1 MNDLP
6 KHSTSTKEIDI
17 LNTILKHITKILLG
31 LLVVTALLLVFAA
44 PVYAAS
50 NWTAWYWNNTSLSG
64 SPALQRSESN
74 TPNYNWGSGSPA
86 PGVIQPDYFSARW
99 SSNQNLEA
107 GRYRFTVKS
116 DDGARLYVN
125 GHLIIDEWHDATN
138 IAYTAEYDVTTTST
152 PIVLEYYENIG
163 DAQIHLEWEWIGNV
177 ASTGPTKAE
186 YFNNMNLQGPPALVR
201 NENEIYHWWG
211 TGSPAPGV
219 INNDHFSARYSR
231 SMNLSAGRYRFTM
244 AADDGMR
251 MYVDGRLVFDRWY
264 DSNLTPFV
272 MEMDLTSGVH
282 SFVVTYYEN
291 VGNAGIGVMGEKV
304 GTSGSGGGSSG
315 VTATVDTSYLNLRSG
330 PGTQYDVIAVL
341 PRGTVVELT
350 GNQVDY
356 WVEVITPTG
365 QVGWVSNGYL
375 EY

>member
-1 MNDLP
+1 M
-6 KHSTSTKEIDI
+6 
-17 LNTILKHITKILLG
+17 NTISKHITKILLG
-31 LLVVTALLLVFAA
+31 LLVIVALLLVFAA
-44 PVYAAS
+44 PAHAAS
-50 NWTAWYWNNTSLSG
+50 NWDASYWNNTSLSG
-64 SPALQRSESN
+64 TPALLRSESN
-74 TPNYNWGSGSPA
+74 TPSYNWGAGSPA
-86 PGVIQPDYFSARW
+86 PGVIQPDHFSARW
-99 SSNQNLEA
+99 SSNQNLGT
-107 GRYRFTVKS
+107 GRYRFSVKS
-116 DDGARLYVN
+116 DDGARLWVN
-125 GHLIIDEWHDATN
+125 GHLIIDEWQDATN
-138 IAYTAEYDVTTTST
+138 IAYTAEYDVTTNGAV

-163 DAQIHLEWEWIGNV
+163 DAQIHLAWEWIGNV

-186 YFNNMNLQGPPALVR
+186 YFNNMNLEGTPALIR
-201 NENEIYHWWG
+201 YENEIYYWWG
-211 TGSPAPGV
+211 TGSPAPGI

-231 SMNLSAGRYRFTM
+231 SMNLNAGRYRFTM

-251 MYVDGRLVFDRWY
+251 MWVDGRLVFDEWN
-264 DSNLTPFV
+264 DSNATPFV

-282 SFVVTYYEN
+282 SFVVSYYEN
-291 VGNAGIGVMGEKV
+291 VGNAGIAVMGEKV

-330 PGTQYDVIAVL
+330 PGTQYEVIAVL

-375 EY
+375 E